1 MHQDPH
7 LWQRRPLAPALLQ
20 YACDDVSALL
30 KAYTYLSHYV
40 SLSAF
45 LANCQTSRVNYC
57 SLNAELLPTH
67 LFPEQ
72 RVMGLVRCIKPER
85 SLAFI
90 HLNLGVSARVENFE
104 DIAYLQ
110 DYNGLGQYF

>member
-1 MHQDPH
+1 
-7 LWQRRPLAPALLQ
+7 
-20 YACDDVSALL
+20 
-30 KAYTYLSHYV
+30 
-40 SLSAF
+40 
-45 LANCQTSRVNYC
+45 
-57 SLNAELLPTH
+57 
-67 LFPEQ
+67 
-72 RVMGLVRCIKPER
+72 MGLVRCIKPER